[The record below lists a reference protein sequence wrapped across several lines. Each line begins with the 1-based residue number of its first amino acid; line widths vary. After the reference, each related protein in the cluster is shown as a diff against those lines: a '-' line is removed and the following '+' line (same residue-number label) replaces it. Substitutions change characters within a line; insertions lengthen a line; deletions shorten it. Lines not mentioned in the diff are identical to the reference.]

1 MKISAQEEYG
11 LRILLRIARCA
22 EDENMSIPV
31 LSQLEGLST
40 AYVGKL
46 TGVLRKAGFI
56 HSNPGNVGGYILARP
71 SKEIYINEVLKALG
85 GSLFDEGFCG
95 DFTGNTK
102 FCINSL
108 DCSVRSLWRII
119 QFSIDRVLDKITL
132 ADLTD
137 SEEKSERTLMSYL

>member
-11 LRILLRIARCA
+11 LRILLRIAKCA

-31 LSQLEGLST
+31 LSHLEGVST

-46 TGVLRKAGFI
+46 TGVLRKSGFI
-56 HSNPGNVGGYILARP
+56 HSNPGNIGGYILARP
-71 SKEIYINEVLKALG
+71 ASEIYVNEILKALG
-85 GSLFDEGFCG
+85 GSLFDEDFCG
-95 DFTGNTK
+95 SFSGNTK
-102 FCINSL
+102 FCTNSL

-132 ADLTD
+132 ADLT
-137 SEEKSERTLMSYL
+137 SPEEKSERTLLSYL